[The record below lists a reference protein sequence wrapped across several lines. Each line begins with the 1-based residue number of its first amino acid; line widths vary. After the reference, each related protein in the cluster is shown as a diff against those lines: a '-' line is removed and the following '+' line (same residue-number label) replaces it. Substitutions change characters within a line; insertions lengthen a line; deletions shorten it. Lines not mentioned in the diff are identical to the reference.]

1 MSRRTYKLK
10 RLRDGLTIDFEASHA
25 LNLLRLDAKQTKREY
40 ELAEANYTFSE
51 NEIHRRTSK
60 SDTKKPEVQG

>member
-1 MSRRTYKLK
+1 MSKKTYKLK
-10 RLRDGLTIDFEASHA
+10 RLRDGETLDFEATHA

-40 ELAEANYTFSE
+40 ELAENNYTFSD
-51 NEIHRRTSK
+51 NEIHRRTNN